1 MEAIMSQYPHHNSPV
16 PNTPQPGQQQYP
28 GAPMLP
34 TEPKP
39 KKRNWFARHKILT
52 GIGIAIIVIALFSAM
67 GRGGDAEPAADTAP
81 AGNEVSSEEVTD
93 AQPAEDASEPE
104 SEAEAAG
111 PDAPGIGD
119 AVQSGDLE
127 FTVTALEAG
136 GTEIGGDYLSETAQ
150 GEFLLVHVT
159 VTNTG
164 NEAATFFGSN
174 QKLIDSEGRE
184 HETDST
190 ASLYL
195 PDNDTLFAE
204 INPGNAVV
212 GTLVF
217 DLPANAEPVELVL
230 QGGLFDEEVSVNV
243 AGALS

>member
-1 MEAIMSQYPHHNSPV
+1 MSQYPHENSTV
-16 PNTPQPGQQQYP
+16 PNTP
-28 GAPMLP
+28 
-34 TEPKP
+34 EP

-52 GIGIAIIVIALFSAM
+52 GIGIAIIAIVLVSAIA
-67 GRGGDAEPAADTAP
+67 RGGNSEPAADEVAV
-81 AGNEVSSEEVTD
+81 GSEVSSEEATD
-93 AQPAEDASEPE
+93 AQGAEGASEADSAEDA
-104 SEAEAAG
+104 
-111 PDAPGIGD
+111 APGIGD

-127 FTVTALEAG
+127 FTVTAIEPG
-136 GTEIGGDYLSETAQ
+136 GTEIGSEYLSETAQ

-190 ASLYL
+190 ASLYI

-217 DLPANAEPVELVL
+217 DLPANAEPLELL
-230 QGGLFDEEVSVNV
+230 FQGGLFDKEVSVNV